1 MNRKL
6 EEAPTGQQGQVAPY
20 ELRMW
25 RLVNTLLALALG
37 FVLLDVKGAVIAG
50 AISAVIFVRPEI
62 WPPVAR
68 LLAGRRRS

>member
-6 EEAPTGQQGQVAPY
+6 EEAPTGQQGQVAPS

-25 RLVNTLLALALG
+25 RLVNTLFALALG
-37 FVLLDVKGAVIAG
+37 LALLGVKGAVIAS
-50 AISAVIFVRPEI
+50 AISAAIFVRPEI
-62 WPPVAR
+62 GRPVAR